1 MSRDQIL
8 ADVRA
13 ALRLA
18 MPAPHHHPHPDWPV
32 AAPHPWPSLLA
43 QFRERFEGLGGRW
56 HDAADRAAF
65 DRHLVTVARQHAGL
79 VWVAR
84 DPDGLL
90 DRLDVAD
97 TLAAA
102 GVDVVRSF
110 EGPAQADRLTL
121 SITATTAAIAESGTF
136 ALIPSPGQGRL
147 SSVIAPA
154 HLTVLDPERVVATL
168 GDFIRQA
175 EGELGNRRA
184 SAAIL
189 VTGPSRTADIEGQ
202 LLVGVHGPGQVHC
215 LPAVG
220 TSA

>member
-1 MSRDQIL
+1 MSRDRIL

-13 ALRLA
+13 ALVRT
-18 MPAPHHHPHPDWPV
+18 MPPPHHHPHPVWPV
-32 AAPHPWPSLLA
+32 APPRSWASLLE

-56 HDAADRAAF
+56 HAATDRVAF
-65 DRHLVTVARQHAGL
+65 DQQLVSVARQAVGA

-90 DRLDVAD
+90 DRLDVAA
-97 TLAAA
+97 TLTAA
-102 GVDVVRSF
+102 GIDVVRSF
-110 EGPAQADRLTL
+110 DGPAHADGLGL

-154 HLTVLDPERVVATL
+154 HLTVLDPGRVVAML

-175 EGELGNRRA
+175 GEALGTRQA

-202 LLVGVHGPGQVHC
+202 LLVGVHGPGRVHC
-215 LPAVG
+215 LPVPG
-220 TSA
+220 N

>member
-1 MSRDQIL
+1 MSRDRIL

-13 ALRLA
+13 ALLRV
-18 MPAPHHHPHPDWPV
+18 MPPPHHHPHPAWPV
-32 AAPHPWPSLLA
+32 AAPGSWSSLLA
-43 QFRERFEGLGGRW
+43 QFRERFEGLGGQW
-56 HDAADRAAF
+56 HPAGDRAAV
-65 DRHLVTVARQHAGL
+65 DAQLVAIARQYAGA

-90 DRLDVAD
+90 DRLGVAD
-97 TLAAA
+97 TLVAA
-102 GVDVVRSF
+102 GVEVVRGF
-110 EGPAQADRLTL
+110 EGPEHADRLGL

-154 HLTVLDPERVVATL
+154 HLTVLDPARVVATL

-175 EGELGNRRA
+175 ASALGSRQA
-184 SAAIL
+184 SAAVL

-202 LLVGVHGPGQVHC
+202 LLVGVHGPGRVHC
-215 LPAVG
+215 LPVG
-220 TSA
+220 GA